1 MTRNTALSLAAL
13 VVTTL
18 MLLPATRDPE
28 FGMGGLFILWVLV
41 TVLLSIL
48 YGVISAIYARR
59 VFVAAPSTRPIWN
72 L

>member
-18 MLLPATRDPE
+18 MLLPATGDPE

-48 YGVISAIYARR
+48 
-59 VFVAAPSTRPIWN
+59 FVAVFGTS
-72 L
+72 